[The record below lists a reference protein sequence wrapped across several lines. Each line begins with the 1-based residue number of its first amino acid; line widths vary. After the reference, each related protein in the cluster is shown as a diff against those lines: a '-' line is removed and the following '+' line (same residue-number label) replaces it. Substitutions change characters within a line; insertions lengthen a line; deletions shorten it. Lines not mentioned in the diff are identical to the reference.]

1 MTMAHALKW
10 GRTLARYAILTFFLL
25 VVLMPIL
32 GITLSAFKTNTEV
45 IRGPFALPE
54 TWRLDNFVNAWSA
67 GRFSSYFRSSVI
79 VVVPV
84 VVVSV
89 FLSTLTGYA
98 FGTLLF
104 PGQRLLFAAMLIGF
118 MIPFEAVVIPLYH
131 MLRRMGLTDSYWALI
146 LPQIG
151 LSVSFGTFWM
161 ASFFRSAPQELIDA
175 ATIDGAS
182 RWQALWQVLWP
193 LARPAVL
200 TLVVLLFMWTWN
212 EFLLALVLVQ
222 SENVRTLPVGLAFFQ
237 GRFTA
242 DIPRLAAG
250 SLIVAGPILL
260 VYVFFQRHFIRGMLG
275 GSLKG

>member
-1 MTMAHALKW
+1 MDRARKW
-10 GRTLARYAILTFFLL
+10 GRSFARYAILTFFLL
-25 VVLMPIL
+25 VVLLPIL
-32 GITLSAFKTNTEV
+32 GIFLSAFKTNAEV

-54 TWRLDNFVNAWSA
+54 TWRVENFANAWTA
-67 GRFSSYFRSSVI
+67 GRFSAYFRSSVI
-79 VVVPV
+79 VVLPV
-84 VVVSV
+84 VVASV
-89 FLSTLTGYA
+89 LLSTLTGYA

-104 PGQRLLFAAMLIGF
+104 PGQKILFAAMLIGF

-131 MLRRMGLTDSYWALI
+131 MLRRLGLTDSYWALI

-222 SENVRTLPVGLAFFQ
+222 DENLRTLPVGLAFFQ

-242 DIPRLAAG
+242 DVPRLAAG
-250 SLIVAGPILL
+250 SLIVAGPILV

>member
-1 MTMAHALKW
+1 MTMTGALKW
-10 GRTLARYAILTFFLL
+10 GRTLARYAVLTFLLL
-25 VVLMPIL
+25 VVLLPIL
-32 GITLSAFKTNTEV
+32 GITLSAFKTHAEV

-54 TWRLDNFVNAWSA
+54 TWRLDNFVNAWTA
-67 GRFSSYFRSSVI
+67 GRFSAYFRSSVI

-104 PGQRLLFAAMLIGF
+104 PGQKLLFAAMLIGF

-161 ASFFRSAPQELIDA
+161 ASFFRNAPQELIDA

-222 SENVRTLPVGLAFFQ
+222 SESVRTLPVGLAFFQ

-250 SLIVAGPILL
+250 SLIVAGPILV

>member
-1 MTMAHALKW
+1 MDRARKW
-10 GRTLARYAILTFFLL
+10 FRTFARYAVLTFFLL
-25 VVLMPIL
+25 VVLLPIL
-32 GITLSAFKTNTEV
+32 GIVLSAFKTTTEV
-45 IRGPFALPE
+45 IQGPFVLPE
-54 TWRLDNFVNAWSA
+54 TWRVDNFVNAWNA

-79 VVVPV
+79 VVIPV

-89 FLSTLTGYA
+89 ILSTLTGYA

-104 PGQRLLFAAMLIGF
+104 PGQRFLFAIMLIGF

-131 MLRRMGLTDSYWALI
+131 MLYGMGLTDSYWALI

-161 ASFFRSAPQELIDA
+161 SSFFRSAPQELIDA

-222 SENVRTLPVGLAFFQ
+222 DENLRTLPVGLAFFQ

-242 DIPRLAAG
+242 DVPRLAAG
-250 SLIVAGPILL
+250 SLIVAGPILV
-260 VYVFFQRHFIRGMLG
+260 VYAFFQRHFIRGMLG